1 MSQFTKD
8 FEAFIR
14 EQGFNVFGFAEICN
28 GKSEYVALHPA
39 SPCQDSYSVAKAFVV
54 TAVGLLYDRKMLDL
68 DERFVDIFAE
78 EVPENMDPRWGKAT
92 LHNALTHRLGLP
104 GNFLDIDVFSVYD
117 YGPYLLKACFK
128 QPLQAEPGTVF
139 CYTDAAF
146 YLLARVV
153 EKKIGE
159 ALDTFLWRELF
170 YKLRV
175 REVAWSRCPMGHVLG
190 ATGLYIRTE
199 DMAKLGQLYL
209 QDGCWNGKQIVSKEW
224 CDLVRERGYELK
236 PVAEGC
242 SVYGKGGMC
251 GQNLLILP
259 ESNRVVAWHAFDN
272 RCNKPMTEFV
282 ARYEER
288 KLS

>member
-14 EQGFNVFGFAEICN
+14 EQGFNVFGFAEICD
-28 GKSEYVALHPA
+28 GKSEYVAIKPGN
-39 SPCQDSYSVAKAFVV
+39 PCQDSYSVAKAFVV
-54 TAVGLLYDRKMLDL
+54 TAVGLLYDRKMLEL
-68 DERFVDIFAE
+68 NERFVDIFPE
-78 EVPENMDPRWGKAT
+78 ELPEKMDPRWGKAT
-92 LHNALTHRLGLP
+92 IHDALTHRLGLP
-104 GNFLDIDVFSVYD
+104 SGFLDIDVYSVYD

-128 QPLQAEPGTVF
+128 EPLQAEPGGAY

-153 EKKIGE
+153 EKKTGE

-175 REVAWSRCPMGHVLG
+175 REAAWSRCPQGHVIG

-209 QDGCWNGKQIVSKEW
+209 QDGCWNGKWILSKEW

-236 PVAEGC
+236 PVAEGS

-251 GQNLLILP
+251 GQHLLILP
-259 ESNRVVAWHAFDN
+259 DTNRVVAWHAFDN
-272 RCNKPMTEFV
+272 SSNKPMTEFV
-282 ARYEER
+282 ASY
-288 KLS
+288 

>member
-1 MSQFTKD
+1 MSEFTKN

-14 EQGFNVFGFAEICN
+14 EKGFNVFGFAEICN
-28 GKSEYVALHPA
+28 GKSEYVALRP
-39 SPCQDSYSVAKAFVV
+39 SNPCQDSYSVAKAFVV
-54 TAVGLLYDRKMLDL
+54 TAIGLLYDRKMLDL
-68 DERFVDIFAE
+68 NERFVDIFADE
-78 EVPENMDPRWGKAT
+78 LPENMDPRWEKT
-92 LHNALTHRLGLP
+92 TIHNALTHRLGLP
-104 GNFLDIDVFSVYD
+104 ANFLDIDVFSVYD

-153 EKKIGE
+153 EKKTGE

-175 REVAWSRCPMGHVLG
+175 REAAWSRCPMGHVIG

-209 QDGCWNGKQIVSKEW
+209 QNGTWNGRQILSKEW

-236 PVAEGC
+236 LVAPGC
-242 SVYGKGGMC
+242 TAYGKGGMR
-251 GQNLLILP
+251 GQNLLIIP
-259 ESNRVVAWHAFDN
+259 EAGRVVAWHAFDN
-272 RCNKPMTEFV
+272 ECNKPMTEL
-282 ARYEER
+282 AIKY
-288 KLS
+288 

>member
-1 MSQFTKD
+1 MSEFTKD

-14 EQGFNVFGFAEICN
+14 AQGLNVFGFAEICN
-28 GKSEYVALHPA
+28 GKSEYVALRPA
-39 SPCQDSYSVAKAFVV
+39 NPCQDSYSVAKAFVV
-54 TAVGLLYDRKMLDL
+54 TAIGLLYDRNMLDL
-68 DERFVDIFAE
+68 NERFVDIFADQL
-78 EVPENMDPRWGKAT
+78 PENMDPRWGKAT
-92 LHNALTHRLGLP
+92 IHHALIHRLGLP
-104 GNFLDIDVFSVYD
+104 ANFLDIDVFSVYD

-153 EKKIGE
+153 EKKTQE

-175 REVAWSRCPMGHVLG
+175 REAAWSRCPQGHVIG

-209 QDGCWNGKQIVSKEW
+209 QDGTWNGRQILSKEW

-236 PVAEGC
+236 PVAPGC
-242 SVYGKGGMC
+242 TAYGKGGMC
-251 GQNLLILP
+251 GQNLLIIP
-259 ESNRVVAWHAFDN
+259 EAGRVVAWHAFDN
-272 RCNKPMTEFV
+272 GCNRPMTEFAV
-282 ARYEER
+282 KYD
-288 KLS
+288 KD